1 VALDTA
7 TLVATIVV
15 VLSVLAG
22 LLALTWVQN
31 RGVGALGI
39 WAVCFILC
47 AAAAALFGARARL
60 PEFVAIDVANAMRLL
75 AFGLG
80 WHAARLFARRK
91 GSCALAFAPAI
102 LWLAASRLSV
112 FDVEGSSLR
121 VAVASLLIGAY
132 AIAIAAELWGD
143 SRWRT
148 ARPAAI
154 LLALHGGFFLARS
167 GANVFSA
174 HPRLSLDVEIGASFH
189 PVVIFEAMVVAVAL
203 AFLLVSAAKEQLEM
217 QHREA
222 ALIDPLTGVA
232 NRRGF
237 DAVVAQMLARARRE
251 KSSAALLLLDLDHF
265 KAVNDTWGHQ
275 VGDHV
280 LQEVAR
286 AMEKELRR
294 GDVVARL
301 GGEEFAVALAGCG
314 ADQAA
319 LLAEGLRRAVAA
331 LDIRR
336 GDASVGLTVSVGV
349 AALRRADTLE
359 SLFARGDAA
368 LYRAKAAGRNLVELA
383 SPPA

>member
-1 VALDTA
+1 MD
-7 TLVATIVV
+7 
-15 VLSVLAG
+15 
-22 LLALTWVQN
+22 
-31 RGVGALGI
+31 
-39 WAVCFILC
+39 
-47 AAAAALFGARARL
+47 
-60 PEFVAIDVANAMRLL
+60 
-75 AFGLG
+75 
-80 WHAARLFARRK
+80 
-91 GSCALAFAPAI
+91 
-102 LWLAASRLSV
+102 
-112 FDVEGSSLR
+112 GSSLR
-121 VAVASLLIGAY
+121 VAVASLLIGAC
-132 AIAIAAELWGD
+132 AVAIAAELWGD

-148 ARPAAI
+148 ARPAAV
-154 LLALHGGFFLARS
+154 LLAVHGGFFLARAA
-167 GANVFSA
+167 ANVFSA

-222 ALIDPLTGVA
+222 ALLDPLTGVA

-237 DAVVAQMLARARRE
+237 DAVVAQMLARARRD

-280 LQEVAR
+280 LQAVAR
-286 AMEKELRR
+286 AIEQGLRR

-301 GGEEFAVALAGCG
+301 GGEEFAIALAGCG

-319 LLAEGLRRAVAA
+319 LLGEGVRRAVAA

-349 AALRRADTLE
+349 AALRSADTLDT
-359 SLFARGDAA
+359 LFARADAA
-368 LYRAKAAGRNLVELA
+368 LYRAKRAGRNRVELA
-383 SPPA
+383 SAPAKVAGVDKAPRKLAVSRAA